1 MFRGSWKRAPRPP
14 APWPETP
21 PAPPPVPRA
30 RNQAVSCFQS
40 ASRMIAGT
48 RSGGPAGAE
57 AILRHSVG
65 QGHGYAC
72 GTRGKCPSLA
82 AFVSDRPHRPVRE
95 VSMLSFH
102 IGITQ
107 MLLHL
112 LFSTALV
119 LFASLTTPPS
129 HALAQASDVDQ
140 PGMIPNPA
148 DEQLDPR
155 FQRQVVFFRS
165 NEPPGT
171 IIVHTSERFLYV
183 VQPGGRALRY
193 GVGVGRAG
201 FQWQGLLK
209 ISRKEEWPDWT
220 PPEEMIERQ
229 PYLPRWMAGGP
240 GNPLGARALY
250 LGNTVY
256 RIHGTNQP
264 QTIGSAVSSGCFR
277 LVNPDVVDLYDRIP
291 VGTKVVVQQQPT
303 L

>member
-1 MFRGSWKRAPRPP
+1 
-14 APWPETP
+14 
-21 PAPPPVPRA
+21 
-30 RNQAVSCFQS
+30 
-40 ASRMIAGT
+40 
-48 RSGGPAGAE
+48 
-57 AILRHSVG
+57 
-65 QGHGYAC
+65 
-72 GTRGKCPSLA
+72 
-82 AFVSDRPHRPVRE
+82 
-95 VSMLSFH
+95 
-102 IGITQ
+102 
-107 MLLHL
+107 MLLRL
-112 LFSTALV
+112 FFSTALV
-119 LFASLTTPPS
+119 LFALVTMPPS
-129 HALAQASDVDQ
+129 HAAAQASVGDQ
-140 PGMIPNPA
+140 PGMIPAPA

-155 FQRQVVFFRS
+155 LQRQIVFFRS
-165 NEPPGT
+165 NEQPGT

-193 GVGVGRAG
+193 GIGVGRQG

-229 PYLPRWMAGGP
+229 PYLPRWVGGGP

-264 QTIGSAVSSGCFR
+264 QTIGTAVSSGCFR

-291 VGTKVVVQQQPT
+291 LGTKVVVQQQPT